1 MILTKELTLKANRGN
16 LGLLRKHNKDIKKG
30 DIINIPVDSLPYS
43 STQLIKVSCDICGV
57 ELETT
62 YYNYTRDQVNK
73 WYDDG
78 HLITFFT
85 SRTDEHRE
93 ITKEWLKNNNFKY
106 HNLLMNKPRGGNYI
120 WVDNHIVKGVRYKGV
135 WSDLKPKLKTVH
147 IFEE

>member
-1 MILTKELTLKANRGN
+1 MLNQKIENGKNVSPLLDKTIKNFLIDIDGTICEDIPNEEPWRMIEA
-16 LGLLRKHNKDIKKG
+16 
-30 DIINIPVDSLPYS
+30 
-43 STQLIKVSCDICGV
+43 KVFEGS
-57 ELETT
+57 
-62 YYNYTRDQVNK
+62 RDQVNK

>member
-62 YYNYTRDQVNK
+62 YYNYTRNIKKYNLYTCHKCKDFK
-73 WYDDG
+73 SK
-78 HLITFFT
+78 ITCQ
-85 SRTDEHRE
+85 E
-93 ITKEWLKNNNFKY
+93 KY
-106 HNLLMNKPRGGNYI
+106 G
-120 WVDNHIVKGVRYKGV
+120 VDNVMYDKDIIEKHSKVMKEVFTEKHDEIQE
-135 WSDLKPKLKTVH
+135 KPL
-147 IFEE
+147 IQI